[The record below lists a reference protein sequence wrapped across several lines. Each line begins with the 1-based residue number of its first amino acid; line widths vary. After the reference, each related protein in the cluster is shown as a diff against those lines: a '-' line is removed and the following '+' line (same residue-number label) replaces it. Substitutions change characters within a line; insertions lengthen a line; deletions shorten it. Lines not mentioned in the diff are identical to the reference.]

1 MPTPA
6 REQELQ
12 KKLHDAVLN
21 INKDAAVAASN
32 EVVTEGASAYRAIMD
47 GLAAGMQSAGKLF
60 EEEEYFVPELLMCS
74 EALYAGLDILRPHVK
89 KEEVG
94 TSAKGDIVIG
104 VVRGDIHDIA
114 KNLVKLMFE
123 VAGFTVHDLG
133 RDVPLEKFA
142 EEQIRTDSNLVALST
157 MMTTTMP
164 GMKRAIE
171 IIRAKNPNV
180 KIMIG
185 GAPVSQKAVELYGAD
200 STANNAT
207 NALREAL
214 KLISTLREMEA
225 APAAKMA
232 AAPA

>member
-1 MPTPA
+1 MATPE
-6 REQELQ
+6 REKQLQ
-12 KKLHDAVLN
+12 QQLHDAVLN
-21 INKDAAVAASN
+21 MKKDDAVEASNAAVA
-32 EVVTEGASAYRAIMD
+32 EGASAYRAIMD

-60 EEEEYFVPELLMCS
+60 EDEEYFVPELLMCS

-89 KEEVG
+89 KGEVG
-94 TSAKGDIVIG
+94 SEAKGDIVIG

-123 VAGFTVHDLG
+123 VAGFNVHDLG

-142 EEQIRTDSNLVALST
+142 EEQIRTDSKLVALST

-171 IIRAKNPNV
+171 VIRAKNPNV
-180 KIMIG
+180 KILIG
-185 GAPVSQKAVELYGAD
+185 GAPVSQKVVEIYGAD

-207 NALREAL
+207 NALREAI
-214 KLISTLREMEA
+214 KLISQLREMEA
-225 APAAKMA
+225 ARTVPA
-232 AAPA
+232 

>member
-1 MPTPA
+1 MATP
-6 REQELQ
+6 EKEKELQ

-21 INKDAAVAASN
+21 MNKAAAITASN
-32 EVVTEGASAYRAIMD
+32 EAVAEGASAYRAIMD

-89 KEEVG
+89 QEEVG
-94 TSAKGDIVIG
+94 TIGAKGDVVIG

-123 VAGFTVHDLG
+123 VAGFNVHDLG

-142 EEQIRTDSNLVALST
+142 EEQIRTDSKLVALST

-171 IIRAKNPNV
+171 IIRQKNPDV

-185 GAPVSQKAVELYGAD
+185 GAPVSQKAVEAYGAD

-207 NALREAL
+207 NALREAI
-214 KLISTLREMEA
+214 KLISQLREMEA
-225 APAAKMA
+225 APA
-232 AAPA
+232 

>member
-6 REQELQ
+6 REQEIQ

-21 INKDAAVAASN
+21 MNKDAAVAASN
-32 EVVTEGASAYRAIMD
+32 EAVAEGASAYRAIMD

-60 EEEEYFVPELLMCS
+60 EDEEYFVPELLMCS
-74 EALYAGLDILRPHVK
+74 EALYAGLDILRPRVK
-89 KEEVG
+89 QEEVG
-94 TSAKGDIVIG
+94 TIGAKGDIVIG

-123 VAGFTVHDLG
+123 VAGFNVHDLG

-142 EEQIRTDSNLVALST
+142 EEQIRTDSKLVALST

-207 NALREAL
+207 NALREAI

-225 APAAKMA
+225 APA
-232 AAPA
+232 

>member
-1 MPTPA
+1 MATSE
-6 REQELQ
+6 REKELQ

-21 INKDAAVAASN
+21 MNKAAAIAASN
-32 EVVTEGASAYRAIMD
+32 EAVAEGASAYRAIMD

-60 EEEEYFVPELLMCS
+60 EDEEYFVPELLMCS
-74 EALYAGLDILRPHVK
+74 EALYAGLDILRPHVR

-94 TSAKGDIVIG
+94 TGAKGDVVIG

-123 VAGFTVHDLG
+123 VAGFSVHDLG

-142 EEQIRTDSNLVALST
+142 EEQLRTDSELVALST

-171 IIRAKNPNV
+171 IIRERNPNV

-185 GAPVSQKAVELYGAD
+185 GAPVSQKAVEAYGAD

-207 NALREAL
+207 NALREAI
-214 KLISTLREMEA
+214 KLISQLREMEA
-225 APAAKMA
+225 VRTPTPQ